1 MGIEAGKTER
11 RRCRRVVVRDS
22 ALAVIQSTPTI
33 LLGQIKD
40 ISMSGLSFSCL
51 YSDAQSVEATT
62 LDIFLP
68 DEKLH
73 LRGLKF
79 RTVSDF
85 IVPNENPFSTV
96 IMNRRSIQFEKLTD
110 QQKSQLE
117 HIIQLLARED
127 LESGCP
133 IYDIGNLTR
142 LSV

>member
-11 RRCRRVVVRDS
+11 RRCQRIVVRDS

-40 ISMSGLSFSCL
+40 ISMSGLSFSYM
-51 YSDAQSVEATT
+51 YSETKPDEATT

-68 DEKLH
+68 NDKLH
-73 LRGLKF
+73 LKGLTF

-85 IVPNENPFSTV
+85 IVPNENHFSTV

-110 QQKSQLE
+110 QHKSQLE
-117 HIIQLLARED
+117 HIIQLLAYED

-133 IYDIGNLTR
+133 IDNIRNLAR